1 METRRRRQANKSLQT
16 VTEDEDEST
25 EAGDTDIPTLYY
37 TGLSDLRIM
46 AQCELRKI
54 DECSKNDCGM
64 T

>member
-25 EAGDTDIPTLYY
+25 EAGDTDIPNLGY
-37 TGLSDLRIM
+37 TGLCDLRIM
-46 AQCELRKI
+46 AQCKLRKTE
-54 DECSKNDCGM
+54 ECNKNDCGM

>member
-25 EAGDTDIPTLYY
+25 EAGDTDISTLCY

-54 DECSKNDCGM
+54 DECNKNDCGI

>member
-25 EAGDTDIPTLYY
+25 EAGDPAIPNLCY
-37 TGLSDLRIM
+37 TGLCDLRIM
-46 AQCELRKI
+46 AQCELRNI
-54 DECSKNDCGM
+54 DECNKNDCGM